1 MASDRGKAW
10 LVVAG
15 TEGCGV
21 CRGEG
26 LLNYI
31 LEVSKNGIKYS
42 ISGKGVIIAEV
53 VVISCLYVY
62 VEVLYC
68 VKVDAFFLEV

>member
-1 MASDRGKAW
+1 VASDRVKAW

-26 LLNYI
+26 LLNFI
-31 LEVSKNGIKYS
+31 QEVSKNGIKYS
-42 ISGKGVIIAEV
+42 LSGKSVVIIKV

-62 VEVLYC
+62 VEALYC
-68 VKVDAFFLEV
+68 VKVYVFFLEV